1 MALITT
7 SFPLCCWFIL
17 SAGEP
22 ISLTI
27 YHCVPSSPDID
38 TPSRKPTN
46 KNYKLFSTGKKC
58 LLSTSIMKRK
68 CAFVL
73 NYCKLPTIGDYLSA
87 SVVSET
93 NSPAWKKKKNT
104 DGGGCDIIVNENSKI
119 CFWCSLRQGLNSFIW
134 SRKLGHLHICNCL
147 MCSAHQ
153 VKKKN
158 VLMEECVKSWKW
170 SIVTS
175 S

>member
-7 SFPLCCWFIL
+7 SFTLCWFIL
-17 SAGEP
+17 SAGEL
-22 ISLTI
+22 ISLTV
-27 YHCVPSSPDID
+27 YHCVPSSPDIV
-38 TPSRKPTN
+38 TLSTKPTN

-73 NYCKLPTIGDYLSA
+73 NYCKLPTIWDYLSA

-93 NSPAWKKKKNT
+93 NSPAWKKHT

-119 CFWCSLRQGLNSFIW
+119 CFWCSLRQWLNSFIW
-134 SRKLGHLHICNCL
+134 TRKLGHSHICNCL
-147 MCSAHQ
+147 MYSSHQ
-153 VKKKN
+153 VKKKMGFN
-158 VLMEECVKSWKW
+158 RGMCQILKMKYCNFF
-170 SIVTS
+170 
-175 S
+175 